1 MDYNTVINE
10 TEKYYLPVFG
20 RYPLVID
27 HGKGCKLYDA
37 NGEEYLDFL
46 AGIAVNALGHAHPVL
61 VKAIADQA
69 AKVMHCS
76 NLYYTEIQA
85 KAIRTIAEVSGF
97 DRIFLYSVEEGFS
110 KERKDYE
117 REQKYHFE
125 DN

>member
-1 MDYNTVINE
+1 MDYKTVIEE

-27 HGKGCKLYDA
+27 HGKGCKLYTAD
-37 NGEEYLDFL
+37 GEEYIDFL
-46 AGIAVNALGHAHPVL
+46 AGIAVNALGHSHPVL

-97 DRIFLYSVEEGFS
+97 DRIFLANSGAEANEGAL
-110 KERKDYE
+110 KLAR
-117 REQKYHFE
+117 
-125 DN
+125 

>member
-76 NLYYTEIQA
+76 NLYYKIGRA
-85 KAIRTIAEVSGF
+85 SCR
-97 DRIFLYSVEEGFS
+97 
-110 KERKDYE
+110 ERVLV
-117 REQKYHFE
+117 FV
-125 DN
+125 